1 MHAARAGMQPGA
13 RLLVVDQILNADP
26 TKGELQEYL
35 IDMQMMAMFGD
46 ARVRTEAEFVTL
58 LAATGFTPRHT
69 FATPSP
75 VSIIEAVA
83 T

>member
-46 ARVRTEAEFVTL
+46 ARVRTKAEFVTL
-58 LAATGFTPRHT
+58 LIATGFTPRRT
-69 FATPSP
+69 IATPSP

-83 T
+83 A